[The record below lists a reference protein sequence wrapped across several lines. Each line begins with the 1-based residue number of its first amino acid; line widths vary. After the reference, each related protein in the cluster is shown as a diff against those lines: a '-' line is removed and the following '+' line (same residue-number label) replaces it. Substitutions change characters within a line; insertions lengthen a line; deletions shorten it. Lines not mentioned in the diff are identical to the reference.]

1 MEFREFF
8 DNIPLP
14 IFLFLAVLA
23 MISMMELG
31 YRGAMHKRKKPNKAQ
46 MAQVRAIM
54 GASLGLLAFM
64 LAFSFATAQQH
75 FEARTNAYLLEI
87 TAIDAA
93 FRGASLLEEN
103 RAVEAK
109 ALLRQFVQLRRDTS
123 DAEDRDELEEVIEL
137 IRDAE
142 KLHDKLW
149 LVADSS
155 MQSPGD
161 SVDDSIFT
169 RAILE
174 MVRANDERVQHT
186 MFNRISPV
194 IWLTLMAMCLLSMV
208 VMGYQAGLTGKRSI
222 LATWILAITF
232 AVVLALVTDLDRPQN
247 RLFKMNQS
255 VMNELQNR
263 INQEANHPIAPQSG
277 VMASER

>member
-1 MEFREFF
+1 MELREFF

-14 IFLFLAVLA
+14 IYLILAILA
-23 MISMMELG
+23 MISLIEFG
-31 YRGAMHKRKKPNKAQ
+31 YRGGMYRRKKPDKAQ

-64 LAFSFATAQQH
+64 LAFSFAVAQQH

-103 RAVEAK
+103 RAAEART
-109 ALLRQFVQLRRDTS
+109 LLRQFVQLRRDTS

-142 KLHDKLW
+142 RLHDKLW
-149 LVADSS
+149 LVADRS

-174 MVRANDERVQHT
+174 MIRANDERVQHT

-232 AVVLALVTDLDRPQN
+232 AAVLALVTDLDRPQN
-247 RLFKMNQS
+247 RLFKMDQS
-255 VMNELQNR
+255 LMNELQNR
-263 INQEANHPIAPQSG
+263 INQEAEYPIEPVPDA
-277 VMASER
+277 